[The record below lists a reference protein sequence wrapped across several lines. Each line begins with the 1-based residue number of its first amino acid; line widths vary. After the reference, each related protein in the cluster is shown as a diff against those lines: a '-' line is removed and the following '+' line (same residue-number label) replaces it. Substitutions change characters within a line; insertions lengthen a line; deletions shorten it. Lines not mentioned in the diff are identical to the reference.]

1 MRFSK
6 MDMLLTNY
14 TRRINRNATGWSGPQ
29 FSLEQGVRLR
39 HWLEAI
45 DAADWTILSAKASK

>member
-1 MRFSK
+1 